1 VGGQLLSTQPVAG
14 PLGSPFV
21 LLATDG
27 LGASTGVT
35 FGAFET
41 SGGVVDQNW
50 ARVMRY
56 RGYQTWVAV
65 QNDTIY
71 RTTDAGASWA
81 AVSGPDADLGTT
93 TTKSGLWLVYP
104 GGIPSLATLVI
115 VGYDGAGGYSLFSS
129 ADGVTWTKGAK
140 YALTAQAMAL
150 QANAIWHSLLYCSA
164 GLGAA
169 ARTYVADYNQDRITE
184 FAQPDVHATQ
194 NDCSFC
200 VFNDRFFGAWTKA
213 SDGAV
218 GLFELV
224 SSGWVLRATLAAAA
238 PTFAADRK
246 ITLFV
251 DQANMYAIFMIA
263 NPAFP
268 GDPVPLLW
276 VCIEID
282 SALTVTD
289 RPIPVAGIH
298 GGETN
303 ESRVATIVDG
313 PAGGSGTLPEIDL
326 YFSTDGVSGTGV
338 ATFRFNG
345 SFAAI
350 TALSGGNNAQNA
362 WPFGR
367 QYSGNV
373 FWTVGS
379 RAVEKISSA
388 PAPGGVRWSF
398 QLFSPNPSVDSVS
411 VRGFQ
416 GTAQDEYACGLLGA
430 NPNPVLANPS
440 AGTLIGQT
448 ITGLDAA
455 DNGATTFT
463 VDWLALTNGGFPFV
477 VGNYGKTVLE
487 VF

>member
-1 VGGQLLSTQPVAG
+1 MGGQLLSTQPVAG

-27 LGASTGVT
+27 FGVSTGVT

-41 SGGVVDQNW
+41 SGGVGDQNW

-56 RGYQTWVAV
+56 RGYQTWVVV
-65 QNDTIY
+65 QRDTIY
-71 RTTDAGASWA
+71 RTTDAGATWT
-81 AVSGPDADLGTT
+81 AVFGPDADLGTT
-93 TTKSGLWLVYP
+93 TTKSGLWLVYRS
-104 GGIPSLATLVI
+104 GAAQLVI
-115 VGYDGAGGYSLFSS
+115 VGYDGAGGYSLFTST
-129 ADGVTWTKGAK
+129 DGVTWTKGAK
-140 YALTAQAMAL
+140 YALTAQTTAL
-150 QANAIWHSLLYCSA
+150 HANAIWRCMLFSSA
-164 GLGAA
+164 GLGGS
-169 ARTYVADYNQDRITE
+169 ARTYIASWGQDLISQLSP
-184 FAQPDVHATQ
+184 QPDVHGTQ
-194 NDCSFC
+194 NDSSFC
-200 VFNDRFFGAWTKA
+200 VFNDRLFGAWTKA

-218 GLFELV
+218 GLYELV
-224 SSGWVLRATLAAAA
+224 SFAWVLRATLAAAA
-238 PTFAADRK
+238 PSFAADRK

-251 DQANMYAIFMIA
+251 DRANMYAIFMTA
-263 NPAFP
+263 NPDFP
-268 GDPVPLLW
+268 VPDPVNPLLW

-282 SALTVTD
+282 SALTVTP
-289 RPIPVAGIH
+289 RPVPLAGIH

-303 ESRVATIVDG
+303 GSRVASIADG

-326 YFSTDGVSGTGV
+326 YFSTDGISGTGV
-338 ATFRFNG
+338 AVYRFNG

-350 TALSGGNNAQNA
+350 TPLAGGNNVQNA

-373 FWTVGS
+373 FWAVGT
-379 RAVEKISSA
+379 RAIEKVSAA

-398 QLFSPNPSVDSVS
+398 TLYSPNPSIDTVS

-416 GTAQDEYACGLLGA
+416 GVATDEYACGIFGP
-430 NPNPVLANPS
+430 NSNPVLANPS

-463 VDWLALTNGGFPFV
+463 VDWLALTNGGFPFA
-477 VGNYGKTVLE
+477 VGDYAKTVLE